1 MQGKAAS
8 AGVEAAAS
16 YSDLAQIINGGG
28 YTKQWFFIILEEDAI
43 QGFKKLKRSWWLALT
58 FQRMDWLSC

>member
-1 MQGKAAS
+1 MQGKTAS

-16 YSDLAQIINGGG
+16 YSDLAQIINRRG

-43 QGFKKLKRSWWLALT
+43 QGFMKLRRSWCLALT
-58 FQRMDWLSC
+58 FQRMD

>member
-8 AGVEAAAS
+8 AVVEAAAS

-43 QGFKKLKRSWWLALT
+43 QGFKKLKRSW
-58 FQRMDWLSC
+58 

>member
-43 QGFKKLKRSWWLALT
+43 QGFKKLKRSWCLALT
-58 FQRMDWLSC
+58 FQRMD